1 MLEFHKSAYLKK
13 VLILQWSCS
22 MYVSKNEAVKKLI
35 QGEVVAIP
43 TETVY
48 GLAAIISNDAAIKK
62 IFETKKRPF
71 FDPLIVHVKNKEQ
84 AKLYSANW
92 SIIHDLL
99 ADKFWPGP
107 LTLVVPKVKV
117 SDLITSGLT
126 TVGLRCP
133 NHKVALD
140 ILNQLSE
147 PFAAPS
153 ANLFG
158 KTSPTQAKH
167 VEQEFSGQVSV
178 VEGGASEFG
187 IESTIIAVNVDDFE
201 KPKNIKIS
209 FLRLGSITQ
218 NQIEASLKYYSDTT
232 KVKIEFEDGRKNK
245 KILAPGQVEH
255 HYMPAIPI
263 LWVSEN
269 HLIKYLESSENE
281 IGSELINISEFTKN
295 KIQMNKQNTDQNNNL
310 KSHQIKIQIDKYKEN
325 SINRIHLKI
334 IELLKNSTGNNFEK
348 YSLLN
353 LNESP
358 VIAARELYSKMRE
371 CCEENSD
378 IIICIKLNSQ
388 VGELWE
394 SIHDRLSR
402 AATFKILQS

>member
-1 MLEFHKSAYLKK
+1 
-13 VLILQWSCS
+13 
-22 MYVSKNEAVKKLI
+22 MYVSIDEAVKKLN
-35 QGEVVAIP
+35 QGEVVAVP

-92 SIIHDLL
+92 SVIHDLL
-99 ADKFWPGP
+99 TDKFWPGP

-133 NHKVALD
+133 NHKVALEV
-140 ILNQLSE
+140 LNQLNE

-167 VEQEFSGQVSV
+167 VEQEFSGHVSV
-178 VEGGASEFG
+178 VDGGASEFG

-201 KPKNIKIS
+201 KPKNINIS

-218 NQIEASLKYYSDTT
+218 NQIKESLKYFADITNA
-232 KVKIEFEDGRKNK
+232 KIEFEDSRKNK

-255 HYMPAIPI
+255 HYMPEIPI

-269 HLIKYLESSENE
+269 YLIKDLNLNANKTELELTKLSEW
-281 IGSELINISEFTKN
+281 IKN
-295 KIQMNKQNTDQNNNL
+295 KTG
-310 KSHQIKIQIDKYKEN
+310 
-325 SINRIHLKI
+325 
-334 IELLKNSTGNNFEK
+334 KNVGK

-353 LNESP
+353 LNGSP

-371 CCEENSD
+371 CCEKNSE
-378 IIICIKLNSQ
+378 IIICVKRNSQ

-402 AATFKILQS
+402 AATFKILQN